1 MSNYTKLVNDK
12 AIASW
17 IADSLQLSRGSLGMR
32 ETVESLNLNDSLTL
46 AKILD
51 IKQPSGKP
59 LHFQNLDQQF
69 LLEADGS
76 PLMDTIPF
84 PPKSGLI
91 WDNTKRK
98 WVKDDNMMNGMA
110 NANE

>member
-32 ETVESLNLNDSLTL
+32 ATVESLDLNDALTL

-51 IKQPSGKP
+51 IKQPSGNP
-59 LHFQNLDQQF
+59 LLNIQNLDQEF

-91 WDNTKRK
+91 WNNTKRK
-98 WVKDDNMMNGMA
+98 WVEDSNMMNG
-110 NANE
+110 ELK

>member
-32 ETVESLNLNDSLTL
+32 ATVESLNLNDSLAV

-51 IKQPSGKP
+51 IKQPSGNP
-59 LHFQNLDQQF
+59 LLNIQNLDRQF
-69 LLEADGS
+69 L
-76 PLMDTIPF
+76 
-84 PPKSGLI
+84 
-91 WDNTKRK
+91 
-98 WVKDDNMMNGMA
+98 
-110 NANE
+110 

>member
-32 ETVESLNLNDSLTL
+32 ATVESLNLNDSLTL

-59 LHFQNLDQQF
+59 LHFQNLDQRF

-76 PLMDTIPF
+76 PLE
-84 PPKSGLI
+84 K
-91 WDNTKRK
+91 
-98 WVKDDNMMNGMA
+98 NMINGMA
-110 NANE
+110 NSNE

>member
-1 MSNYTKLVNDK
+1 MSNYTKMINEE
-12 AIASW
+12 AILSW
-17 IADSLQLSRGSLGMR
+17 IADSLHLGRNSHGSRPIKVNWMR
-32 ETVESLNLNDSLTL
+32 KTVESLNLNDALTL

-59 LHFQNLDQQF
+59 LHFQNLDQEF

-76 PLMDTIPF
+76 PLET
-84 PPKSGLI
+84 
-91 WDNTKRK
+91 
-98 WVKDDNMMNGMA
+98 NMMNGMA

>member
-1 MSNYTKLVNDK
+1 MSNYTKMINEE
-12 AIASW
+12 AILSW
-17 IADSLQLSRGSLGMR
+17 IADSLHLGRSSLGMR
-32 ETVESLNLNDSLTL
+32 KTVESLNLNDSLTL

-59 LHFQNLDQQF
+59 LHFQNLDQEF

>member
-32 ETVESLNLNDSLTL
+32 ATVESLNLNDAFIL

-51 IKQPSGKP
+51 IKQPSGNP
-59 LHFQNLDQQF
+59 LLNIQNLDQEF

-91 WDNTKRK
+91 WNNTKRK
-98 WVKDDNMMNGMA
+98 WVEDSNMMNG
-110 NANE
+110 ELK

>member
-1 MSNYTKLVNDK
+1 MSNYTKLVNEE
-12 AIASW
+12 AILSW

-32 ETVESLNLNDSLTL
+32 ATVESLNLNDALTL
-46 AKILD
+46 ARILD

-59 LHFQNLDQQF
+59 LHFENLDQEF

-91 WDNTKRK
+91 WNNTKRK

>member
-1 MSNYTKLVNDK
+1 MSNYTKMINEE
-12 AIASW
+12 AILSW

-32 ETVESLNLNDSLTL
+32 ATVESLDLNDALTL

-51 IKQPSGKP
+51 IKQPSGNP
-59 LHFQNLDQQF
+59 LLNIQNLDQEF

-91 WDNTKRK
+91 WNNTKRK
-98 WVKDDNMMNGMA
+98 WVEDSNMMNG
-110 NANE
+110 ELK